1 MLRLGVLS
9 LAILAIGAVGP
20 RECVAPN
27 TDLQIAAVSG
37 TGVTA
42 YCCEGNTAVCF
53 LVRNVGTGFA
63 RASTATVTFDF
74 PGAPLPV
81 SMPVGPIGPGGTSAV
96 ISVPI
101 PAGCFNVD
109 CDFHIE
115 VDSGGVVTESSET
128 NNTVTGRCIG

>member
-9 LAILAIGAVGP
+9 LAILAVGAFGP
-20 RECVAPN
+20 RDCVAPN

-53 LVRNVGTGFA
+53 IVHNVGTGVA

-74 PGAPLPV
+74 PNAPLPV
-81 SMPVGPIGPGGTSAV
+81 SMPVAPIGPGGSSAV

-109 CDFHIE
+109 CDFQIQ
-115 VDSGGVVTESSET
+115 VDTGGVVTESSET
-128 NNTVTGRCIG
+128 NNIATGRCSG